1 MIGADTDTRVAP
13 LGAVLLALGGAVAFS
28 AKAIIIKI
36 AYRHRVDPATLIML
50 RMVCALPLFAAM
62 AWWAGRGKPRLAGR
76 DWRAVAALGFCG
88 YYLAS
93 YLDFLGL
100 QYVSASLERLIL
112 YLTPSVVLLI
122 GWLWRGR
129 RPAGRQLVTLA
140 LGYGGLALV
149 FGHEL
154 NIEGPQ
160 VVLGALL
167 VFASTVSYAVYLIG
181 SGEVVRRVGSLR
193 LAGWAT
199 SVACVLCIVQW
210 LLLRPIA
217 TVLTLPE
224 PVLWLSLLNGAACTA
239 APVLM
244 TMMAIE
250 RIGAT
255 VTAQL
260 GMIGPISTI
269 TLGVLLLGEP
279 FTGWIAAGSACVVA
293 AVWLLARLR

>member
-62 AWWAGRGKPRLAGR
+62 AWWAGRGKPFLDGR
-76 DWRAVAALGFCG
+76 DRRAVAALGFCG

-93 YLDFLGL
+93 YLDFVGL
-100 QYVSASLERLIL
+100 QFVSASLERLIL

-122 GWLWRGR
+122 GWLWQGR
-129 RPAGRQLVTLA
+129 RPGARQLATLA
-140 LGYGGLALV
+140 LGYGGLAVV

-154 NIEGPQ
+154 NVEGPQ
-160 VVLGALL
+160 VALGALL
-167 VFASTVSYAVYLIG
+167 IFASTLSYAVYLIG
-181 SGEVVRRVGSLR
+181 SGEVVRRVGALR

-199 SVACVLCIVQW
+199 SVACVLCIAQW
-210 LLLRPIA
+210 LVLRPA
-217 TVLTLPE
+217 ESLLGVAQ

-250 RIGAT
+250 RIGAAL
-255 VTAQL
+255 TAQM
-260 GMIGPISTI
+260 GMVGPISTI
-269 TLGVLLLGEP
+269 VLGVLVLDEP
-279 FTGWIAAGSACVVA
+279 FTASMAAGSACVLA
-293 AVWLLARLR
+293 AVWLLARVR